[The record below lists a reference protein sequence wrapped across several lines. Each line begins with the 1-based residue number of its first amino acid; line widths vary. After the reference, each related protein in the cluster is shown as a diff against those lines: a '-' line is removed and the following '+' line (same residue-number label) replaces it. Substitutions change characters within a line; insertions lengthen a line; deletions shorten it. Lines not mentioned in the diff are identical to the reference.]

1 MCPLLSCPALA
12 FCSLTNSARASGLRS
27 SVLTPWTQRSELDSL
42 PRSQQD
48 GRNIS
53 RNNSSML
60 TGVLGT
66 QLDSVPVDAQRDP
79 TPQGPL
85 QDPLDISIRTLHV
98 MPSLQAAS

>member
-1 MCPLLSCPALA
+1 
-12 FCSLTNSARASGLRS
+12 
-27 SVLTPWTQRSELDSL
+27 
-42 PRSQQD
+42 
-48 GRNIS
+48 
-53 RNNSSML
+53 ML

-66 QLDSVPVDAQRDP
+66 QRDSVPVDAQRDSVPVDAQQDP

>member
-1 MCPLLSCPALA
+1 
-12 FCSLTNSARASGLRS
+12 
-27 SVLTPWTQRSELDSL
+27 
-42 PRSQQD
+42 
-48 GRNIS
+48 
-53 RNNSSML
+53 ML

-66 QLDSVPVDAQRDP
+66 QQDSVPVDAQQDP